1 MQTYLRYWLDMVT
14 YTLRGKGAFRAW
26 IGLLLLLVGVGAY
39 AYSFQARFGLVV
51 TNLSD
56 QVGWGA
62 YIANFTYLVG
72 VSDAAILLMIPAYIY
87 GNMEIRAV
95 VMLGMMLAIAAI
107 VAALLFIV
115 ADLGRPENFLHLLP
129 VIGRLNFPK
138 SVLAWD
144 VLFCNG
150 YLALSLHVPGYLLYA
165 KYLGKKPLKRYYL
178 PFIGVSIVWAVSVH
192 TVTAFL
198 YSGLGGRPYWNTAV
212 LAPRFLV
219 SSFACGAAI
228 LILMFTVVSR
238 VAQVEVLPRVYAY
251 LKRILVYTL
260 IMNLFLLGA
269 EVFKEFYTD
278 SAHVAAARYLFFG
291 LHGHGML
298 VPYIWSAV
306 LMEFVALGILLAG
319 SLREL
324 PRLTLLACAFVAVGI
339 WIEKGMGL
347 VIPGF
352 VPSPLGDIV
361 EYTPSWIEG
370 LVSLGIW
377 ALGAL
382 LFSIFAKIAIG
393 IMSGDLNVRNHGAP
407 DSP

>member
-1 MQTYLRYWLDMVT
+1 
-14 YTLRGKGAFRAW
+14 
-26 IGLLLLLVGVGAY
+26 
-39 AYSFQARFGLVV
+39 
-51 TNLSD
+51 
-56 QVGWGA
+56 
-62 YIANFTYLVG
+62 
-72 VSDAAILLMIPAYIY
+72 
-87 GNMEIRAV
+87 
-95 VMLGMMLAIAAI
+95 
-107 VAALLFIV
+107 
-115 ADLGRPENFLHLLP
+115 
-129 VIGRLNFPK
+129 
-138 SVLAWD
+138 
-144 VLFCNG
+144 
-150 YLALSLHVPGYLLYA
+150 
-165 KYLGKKPLKRYYL
+165 
-178 PFIGVSIVWAVSVH
+178 
-192 TVTAFL
+192 
-198 YSGLGGRPYWNTAV
+198 LGGRPYWNTAV